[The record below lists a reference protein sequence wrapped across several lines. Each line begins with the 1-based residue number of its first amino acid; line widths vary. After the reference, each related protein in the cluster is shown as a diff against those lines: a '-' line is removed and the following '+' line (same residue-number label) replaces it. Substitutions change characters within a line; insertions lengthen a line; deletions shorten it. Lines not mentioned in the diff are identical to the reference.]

1 MCICLI
7 FCLFDEPIL
16 SIFMVFYREF
26 LFEIRLSRW
35 TATSAASTLVLL
47 DSSNNSSGSSSGS
60 SSRDSGL
67 SVNLYTELHYRSPTL
82 VFSDSS
88 RTFPIPGVSTALTAE
103 EYIQQGCAAGS
114 LVRDTLALL
123 CEHKLRVLTVRLGA
137 TLSSLANSTIA
148 KVRPVIYTN
157 IYEYCIHSNDLWL
170 FKLCY
175 MVYYDW

>member
-1 MCICLI
+1 MW
-7 FCLFDEPIL
+7 P
-16 SIFMVFYREF
+16 YREF

-47 DSSNNSSGSSSGS
+47 NSSNNSS

-67 SVNLYTELHYRSPTL
+67 TVNLYTELHYRSPTL

-103 EYIQQGCAAGS
+103 EYIQQGCAAGH

-123 CEHKLRVLTVRLGA
+123 CEHKLRVLSVRLGA
-137 TLSSLANSTIA
+137 TLSNLANSTIA
-148 KVRPVIYTN
+148 KVRLVIYTN

-175 MVYYDW
+175 MVYYNW